1 MQDYKTMISMC
12 AEQEEKFQFEHFSRE
27 DALKIGLKLHENAK
41 EQSVAVEITV
51 NGLVVFRYF
60 AEGAK
65 PDSELWL
72 ARKRNAVDLMETS
85 SLRFFAELEDA
96 GEKMRAFGAQLKEEK
111 DVEKG
116 IDFMLDILDDLLG
129 EDTVDAITAERDV
142 DIYDCLDL
150 VMYISQEVQTYH
162 AERANSYKKPVPRSA
177 QPSTPM
183 AQAAV
188 ENRAAR
194 RARERAERRRK

>member
-1 MQDYKTMISMC
+1 MG
-12 AEQEEKFQFEHFSRE
+12 KFEFRKHGILLDIEGVQVTVPATVEY
-27 DALKIGLKLHENAK
+27 AK
-41 EQSVAVEITV
+41 
-51 NGLVVFRYF
+51 
-60 AEGAK
+60 K
-65 PDSELWL
+65 
-72 ARKRNAVDLMETS
+72 
-85 SLRFFAELEDA
+85 LEDA

-129 EDTVDAITAERDV
+129 EDTVDAVTAERDV

-150 VMYISQEVQTYH
+150 VMYISYH
-162 AERANSYKKPVPRSA
+162 AERANSYKKPVPRST

-194 RARERAERRRK
+194 RARERAERRKK

>member
-1 MQDYKTMISMC
+1 MG
-12 AEQEEKFQFEHFSRE
+12 KFEFRKHGILLDIEGVQVTVPATVEY
-27 DALKIGLKLHENAK
+27 AK
-41 EQSVAVEITV
+41 
-51 NGLVVFRYF
+51 R
-60 AEGAK
+60 
-65 PDSELWL
+65 
-72 ARKRNAVDLMETS
+72 
-85 SLRFFAELEDA
+85 LEDA

-129 EDTVDAITAERDV
+129 EDMVDAITAERDV

-162 AERANSYKKPVPRSA
+162 AERANSYKKPVPQST

-188 ENRAAR
+188 ENRAATQSQR
-194 RARERAERRRK
+194 TCGKKKEMKELLTGNLPVSFLIGWQGIPHLL